1 MPSFLFASDSFKGSI
16 SSKRTAELLC
26 AAGREVWPDAELRS
40 VAVADGGEGTV
51 EALIEALGGEAVVVT
66 VEGPGGS
73 GVKAMYGLLPG
84 HRAVIE
90 MAAASGLTLLSPEE
104 RNPLVTSTFGTG
116 QLILD
121 ALDRGVVDI
130 SLAIGG
136 SATNDGGMGCLRA
149 LGVRFLDGRGNELA
163 GRGED
168 LAKVN
173 SIDLEG
179 VDRRIEATDF
189 HVMCDVDN
197 PLLGTRGAAAMFAP
211 QKGANTSM
219 VAELEE
225 GMKSYAGVLARTF
238 GTDVS
243 CEPGMG
249 ASGGLGIAA
258 RLFLRAEVVPG
269 IEHVLDLVGFD
280 GLLAGADLCVT
291 GEGHADSQ
299 SVHGKLVS
307 GVARRC
313 KRRGV
318 PCVALVGAMDA
329 SATELLGYGVSA
341 IVPTVIGCTSVA
353 DAMDHAEQNFTLAAD
368 RMFSLLRIGSGLV
381 H

>member
-16 SSKRTAELLC
+16 SSKRAAGLLC
-26 AAGREVWPDAELRS
+26 AAAREVWPGAELRS
-40 VAVADGGEGTV
+40 VSVADGGEGTV
-51 EALIEALGGEAVVVT
+51 EALVEALGGETVVKT
-66 VEGPGGS
+66 VEGPGGPE
-73 GVKAMYGLLPG
+73 VQAAYGLLPDR
-84 HRAVIE
+84 RAVIE
-90 MAAASGLTLLSPEE
+90 MASSSGLTLLAPEE

-121 ALDRGVVDI
+121 ALDRSVSDI

-163 GRGED
+163 GSGGD
-168 LAKVN
+168 LAKVRA
-173 SIDLEG
+173 IDLAG
-179 VDRRIEATDF
+179 MDRRVESTGF

-197 PLLGTRGAAAMFAP
+197 PLLGTRGAAAVFAP
-211 QKGANTSM
+211 QKGADAAM

-225 GMKSYAGVLARTF
+225 GMRSYGDILARTF
-238 GTDVS
+238 GIDAS
-243 CEPGMG
+243 SEPGMG
-249 ASGGLGIAA
+249 AAGGLGIAA
-258 RLFLRAEVVPG
+258 RLFLRAEVVSG

-280 GLLAGADLCVT
+280 RLLDGVDLCVT

-299 SVHGKLVS
+299 SVHGKVVS

-313 KRRGV
+313 RMRGI
-318 PCVALVGAMDA
+318 PCIALVGAMDA
-329 SATELLGYGVSA
+329 SATELLGCGVSA
-341 IVPTVIGCTSVA
+341 IVPSVIGSTSVA

-368 RMFSLLRIGSGLV
+368 RVFSLLRIGSGLV